1 MSRVLVKICGLT
13 REQDVISAV
22 DCGADAI
29 GFVFTK
35 SPRQITI
42 ETAVRLAAL
51 VPAGVLR
58 IGLFLN
64 QHRPEIEKVLNAVT
78 LDVLQFHGNEPEVDC
93 LGFDLPW
100 LKAVAMA
107 DTDSARQ
114 AEKDYPNAKG
124 LLLDS
129 HTPGGQGGSGKVF
142 DWSMIRPLS
151 IPVWLAG
158 GLTEANVAAAIK
170 IVRPYAVDVSSGVES
185 APGIKDPNRMA
196 AFIKAVRDINHEP
209 NIGSKT

>member
-13 REQDVISAV
+13 REEDVISAV

-42 ETAVRLAAL
+42 ETATRLAGL

-64 QHRPEIEKVLNAVT
+64 QNRPEIEKVINAVT
-78 LDVLQFHGNEPEVDC
+78 LDVLQFHGNETEMDC

-100 LKAVAMA
+100 LKAVAM
-107 DTDSARQ
+107 TDIGSARQ
-114 AEKDYPNAKG
+114 AEKDYPSAKG

-142 DWSMIRPLS
+142 DWSLIRPLS

-158 GLTEANVAAAIK
+158 GLTEVNVAEAIK
-170 IVRPYAVDVSSGVES
+170 MVRPYAVDVSSGVES
-185 APGIKDPNRMA
+185 APGIKDPNKMA
-196 AFIKAVRDINHEP
+196 AFIKAVREIDYEP